1 LFALTS
7 DIWTSSHQKT
17 SYISVVAHYL
27 DNLYCLHKRVID
39 FRVMYDSHTGTAIAN
54 HILEVVND
62 FNIRNKIL
70 SITLDNASSNTNV
83 IESLT
88 PHLQSYIDC
97 YVVHQRCVCHIINL
111 VVQDGITVVSKYL
124 DNVRAVVVNVN
135 ALDIDLVLT
144 EADWYMVK
152 HFRELLMPF
161 YVATNVL
168 SGVYYPTSCL
178 VIDYIWLIAES
189 FAKHRSDSLLCTVVA
204 PMELKFLKYFDN
216 ISHIYC
222 FATILD
228 PRKKLD
234 GFQSTLE
241 GIGDLLDM
249 DYSYAFNHVKDELF
263 RVFCFYYNK
272 YGESDVTGTMDET
285 DIEQSDS
292 SLIAHLWKRLKGKEF
307 ANSTVNQRWNP
318 NAELNYYL
326 STNFAAIDRT
336 LKGDKVKLL
345 EWWREHKYSFQY
357 YLILLEIFFLFLFRL
372 FLLMPHSTYWVEL
385 LKKGDPLLDLRQ
397 WRPSHALRIG
407 KEQKIESSI
416 NLKILRLNK
425 LLLISAMISVTSF
438 I

>member
-1 LFALTS
+1 
-7 DIWTSSHQKT
+7 
-17 SYISVVAHYL
+17 
-27 DNLYCLHKRVID
+27 
-39 FRVMYDSHTGTAIAN
+39 
-54 HILEVVND
+54 
-62 FNIRNKIL
+62 
-70 SITLDNASSNTNV
+70 
-83 IESLT
+83 
-88 PHLQSYIDC
+88 
-97 YVVHQRCVCHIINL
+97 VCHIINL
-111 VVQDGITVVSKYL
+111 VVQDSITVVTKYL
-124 DNVRAVVVNVN
+124 DNVSAVVRFITSTPQMIKKFGEYCKANNLKSRKFGLDMKIRWNSTYLMLKKLEGYKKIITVFVNVN